1 MRLCVPGCQTCRAYS
16 RPSLP
21 LHPCETLAFVTTRT
35 RQTLP
40 APNGA
45 VKTNGNGVVSLA
57 TLSRHLGLS
66 QAVISRVLNASP
78 AARCIPQVTQD
89 RIFAAAREFHYRPNI
104 LARSLRRGRSMMIG
118 ALVPEVSEGYA
129 TLVLAGLEQALLDAG
144 YLFILISHHH
154 RAEVVERSLSLLRER
169 AVDGLVAI
177 DTPFPYSGPLPMV
190 TVSCA
195 NPHEVATNIVLDHR
209 RAAELA
215 LAHLLALGHRR
226 VAIIK
231 GQAFSSDTEIRW
243 QAIRAAAAK
252 LQLPLDPQLAVQLEG
267 EAPVHEPGYR
277 ATQRLLAAGKSFTA
291 LFAFNDVSAIGAM
304 RALREAGRRIPEDVS
319 VVGFDDIQSAAFQM
333 PSLTTVRQPLEAMGV
348 LAGET
353 VLKRVAANDPGPGA
367 GSSENGAS
375 GSEPSS
381 FQHDSVVEPE
391 LVVRESTGAPPA

>member
-1 MRLCVPGCQTCRAYS
+1 M
-16 RPSLP
+16 
-21 LHPCETLAFVTTRT
+21 TTRKT
-35 RQTLP
+35 QP
-40 APNGA
+40 AQAVEGERDGNGPG
-45 VKTNGNGVVSLA
+45 KGVVSLA

-78 AARCIPQVTQD
+78 AARCIPEVTQQ
-89 RIFAAAREFHYRPNI
+89 RIFAAAREFGYRPNI

-118 ALVPEVSEGYA
+118 VLVPEVSEGYA
-129 TLVLAGLEQALLDAG
+129 TLVLAGLEQALLQAG

-177 DTPFPYSGPLPMV
+177 DTPFPYNGPLPMV

-195 NPHEVATNIVLDHR
+195 NPHKVATNIVLDHG

-215 LAHLLALGHRR
+215 LTHLLALGHRR

-243 QAIRAAAAK
+243 QAICTAAAK
-252 LQLPLDPQLAVQLEG
+252 LHLPIDPELVVQLKG
-267 EAPVHEPGYR
+267 EAPAHEPGYR
-277 ATQRLLAAGKSFTA
+277 ATQQLLARNLSKDRTFTA

-304 RALREAGRRIPEDVS
+304 RALREAGRCIPEEIS
-319 VVGFDDIQSAAFQM
+319 VIGFDDIQSASFQM

-353 VLKRVAANDPGPGA
+353 VLKRVAANEP
-367 GSSENGAS
+367 
-375 GSEPSS
+375 GSEPRL
-381 FQHDSVVEPE
+381 FHHEIIVEPE
-391 LVVRESTGAPPA
+391 LVLRESTGRCRRK

>member
-1 MRLCVPGCQTCRAYS
+1 MWQRARSS
-16 RPSLP
+16 R
-21 LHPCETLAFVTTRT
+21 CETLAFVTTRKT
-35 RQTLP
+35 QPPP
-40 APNGA
+40 ASTGA
-45 VKTNGNGVVSLA
+45 GSGNNYGNRLGNGVVSLA

-78 AARCIPQVTQD
+78 AARCIPQVTQE

-118 ALVPEVSEGYA
+118 VLVPEVSEGYA
-129 TLVLAGLEQALLDAG
+129 TLVLAGLEQALLQAG

-177 DTPFPYSGPLPMV
+177 DTPFPYNGPLPMV

-195 NPHEVATNIVLDHR
+195 NPHRAATNIVLDHR

-215 LAHLLALGHRR
+215 LSHLLALGHRR

-243 QAIRAAAAK
+243 GAICNAAAR
-252 LQLPLDPQLAVQLEG
+252 LGLPIDPGLVVQLEG
-267 EAPVHEPGYR
+267 EAPAHEPGYR
-277 ATQRLLAAGKSFTA
+277 ATQQLLARSLNRNLPRPAAFTA

-304 RALREAGRRIPEDVS
+304 RALREAHYRIPEDIS
-319 VVGFDDIQSAAFQM
+319 VVGFDDIQSAGFQM
-333 PSLTTVRQPLEAMGV
+333 PSLTTVRQPLEAMGI

-353 VLKRVAANDPGPGA
+353 VLKRVAANQPDGDPGAFP
-367 GSSENGAS
+367 
-375 GSEPSS
+375 
-381 FQHDSVVEPE
+381 HDISVEPE
-391 LVVRESTGAPPA
+391 LILRESTGMPLRG